1 MTDFAWHVCSD
12 ASKGSVTGAAAARHE
27 SVRPAKMAVLPALLH
42 AMSRPDPDFSGDAV
56 SSDRTDRRTALALML
71 AALSMLG
78 PFSVDTYLPAFPNIE
93 ATLGASPLQVQQ
105 TLTAYMFSFS
115 LMILW
120 HGALSDAFGRR
131 NIILVSLCVFAL
143 ASLGCAGSH
152 SIEYLWAFRIVQG
165 ISAGAGIVIGR
176 AIIRDLHSGPAAAKL
191 LSLVTMIFSI
201 APAIAPI
208 LGGWI
213 VKLLDWRSIFLF
225 LFLYTVVLVWYC
237 YRNLPESLPVALR
250 QPFNPRFLFESYRL
264 VFRSVLFQ
272 LKAGT
277 VAFNFAGM
285 FLYVSAA
292 PFFLSRHLGLGPS
305 EYAWLFVPLVGG
317 IFTGALAANRL
328 AGRIPISRQVG
339 IGFCFIVG
347 ACTMNVVYHLFFPP
361 ALPWSVVPLF
371 FYTLGMSMVAP
382 GATLMVLDL
391 FPTIR
396 GIVASCQSFTMTMLG
411 AVVAGAIAPVLAG
424 SVLWLA
430 AGQLAFGLIA
440 LALWLAGRSY
450 RLRLDA
456 AARPNAWET
465 VE

>member
-1 MTDFAWHVCSD
+1 MFRS
-12 ASKGSVTGAAAARHE
+12 
-27 SVRPAKMAVLPALLH
+27 
-42 AMSRPDPDFSGDAV
+42 DPDLRQGTVPPGDANP
-56 SSDRTDRRTALALML
+56 RTALALML
-71 AALSMLG
+71 AALAMLG
-78 PFSVDTYLPAFPNIE
+78 PFSVDTYLPAFPSIE
-93 ATLGASPLQVQQ
+93 ASLAASALQVQQ

-115 LMILW
+115 MMILW

-131 NIILVSLCVFAL
+131 NIILVSLCVFAI

-152 SIEYLWAFRIVQG
+152 SIEYLWAFRVLQG

-176 AIIRDLHSGPAAAKL
+176 AIIRDLHAGPAAERL

-201 APAIAPI
+201 APAIAPV

-225 LFLYTVVLVWYC
+225 LFLYTSALVWYC
-237 YRNLPESLPVALR
+237 YRNLPESLPALQR
-250 QPFNPRFLFESYRL
+250 QPFNPRFLFDSYQL

-292 PFFLSRHLGLGPS
+292 PFFLSRHLGLGPGQ
-305 EYAWLFVPLVGG
+305 YAWLFVPMVSGVF
-317 IFTGALAANRL
+317 IGALAANRM
-328 AGRIPISRQVG
+328 AGRVPISRQVG
-339 IGFCFIVG
+339 IGFCFLIG
-347 ACTMNVVYHLFFPP
+347 ACVLNVSYHLIMPP
-361 ALPWSVVPLF
+361 ALPWSVAPLF

-396 GIVASCQSFTMTMLG
+396 GIVASCQSFTLTMLG
-411 AVVAGAIAPVLAG
+411 AIVAGAIAPVLAG

-440 LALWLAGRSY
+440 LALWLGGRSY
-450 RLRLDA
+450 RLYLDA
-456 AARPNAWET
+456 KTRTNAWEA